1 MSVNIFGKTNV
12 GSSQRVISGGVTL
25 SQAINTFLRRDGKN
39 AADANINMSS
49 NKIINV
55 LDPSDDQD
63 AATKNYVD
71 THAVSKT
78 GDTMT
83 GTLDMNGCA
92 ITNLLNPS
100 TAQGAATKSY
110 VDKQDSAQIITLNSY
125 VDTHAVSKS
134 GDTMTGDLNMGGRMV
149 KGLPVHYPPTTYL
162 GSEASSW
169 SQVTQL
175 VNAEVQNAIKITKEL
190 ITKELITNT
199 PKKSYSGY
207 VPILEENISRTG
219 FVATASA
226 VTTEKCQAYG
236 AFNSLNA
243 EGSYGSWATPA
254 KKGWLQIKC
263 PEAVTIWRVALKAR
277 AIDGKNITEWNFSGS
292 NDGKTFE
299 PLLTSTTKLL
309 GSANAPLFFDI
320 STTTAYQYYRLAI
333 QASTGAGDFGV
344 QVMQLYVL
352 ST

>member
-1 MSVNIFGKTNV
+1 M
-12 GSSQRVISGGVTL
+12 
-25 SQAINTFLRRDGKN
+25 N
-39 AADANINMSS
+39 A
-49 NKIINV
+49 
-55 LDPSDDQD
+55 QD
-63 AATKNYVD
+63 SATKNYVD
-71 THAVSKT
+71 TRAVSKT

-83 GTLDMNGCA
+83 GTLDMNGRA
-92 ITNLLNPS
+92 ITNLLDPS
-100 TAQGAATKSY
+100 AAQGAATKSY

-219 FVATASA
+219 FVTTASA
-226 VTTEKCQAYG
+226 VTTGDFKAYG
-236 AFNSLNA
+236 AFNSLND
-243 EGSYGSWATPA
+243 EGSNGSWATPA

-263 PEAVTIWRVALKAR
+263 PEAVTIWRVALKTR

-299 PLLTSTTKLL
+299 PLLTSTTKLF

-320 STTTAYQYYRLAI
+320 STTTAYLYYRLAI
-333 QASTGAGDFGV
+333 QASTGAGDLGV

>member
-39 AADANINMSS
+39 AADANINMDSH
-49 NKIINV
+49 NIINV
-55 LDPSDDQD
+55 LDPMNAQD

-71 THAVSKT
+71 TRAVSKT

-83 GTLDMNGCA
+83 GTLDMNGRA
-92 ITNLLNPS
+92 ITNLLDPS
-100 TAQGAATKSY
+100 AAQGAATKSY

-219 FVATASA
+219 FVATANA
-226 VTTEKCQAYG
+226 VTTDKYQAYG
-236 AFNSLNA
+236 AFNNLNPD
-243 EGSYGSWATPA
+243 GSNGSWATPA

-263 PEAVTIWRVALKAR
+263 PEPVTIWKVALKAR
-277 AIDGKNITEWNFSGS
+277 AIDGKNITEWTISGS
-292 NDGKTFE
+292 HDGKTFD
-299 PLLTSTTKLL
+299 PLLTSTTKLF

-320 STTTAYQYYRLAI
+320 STTTAYLYYRLAI
-333 QASTGAGDFGV
+333 QASTGAGDLGV

>member
-1 MSVNIFGKTNV
+1 M
-12 GSSQRVISGGVTL
+12 
-25 SQAINTFLRRDGKN
+25 N
-39 AADANINMSS
+39 A
-49 NKIINV
+49 
-55 LDPSDDQD
+55 QD

-78 GDTMT
+78 
-83 GTLDMNGCA
+83 
-92 ITNLLNPS
+92 
-100 TAQGAATKSY
+100 
-110 VDKQDSAQIITLNSY
+110 
-125 VDTHAVSKS
+125 

-226 VTTEKCQAYG
+226 ATPGDFQAYR
-236 AFNSLNA
+236 AFNSLNDKGSN
-243 EGSYGSWATPA
+243 EGWVTPA

-299 PLLTSTTKLL
+299 PLLTSTTKLF

-320 STTTAYQYYRLAI
+320 STTTAYLYYRLAI
-333 QASTGAGDFGV
+333 QASTGAGDLGV

>member
-1 MSVNIFGKTNV
+1 MSVNIFGKTNA

-39 AADANINMSS
+39 AADANINMDSH
-49 NKIINV
+49 NLINV
-55 LDPSDDQD
+55 LDPMNAQD

-71 THAVSKT
+71 TRAVSKT

-83 GTLDMNGCA
+83 GTLDMNGRA
-92 ITNLLNPS
+92 ITNLLDPS
-100 TAQGAATKSY
+100 AAQGAATKSY

-219 FVATASA
+219 FVTTASA
-226 VTTEKCQAYG
+226 VTTGNFRAYG

-243 EGSYGSWATPA
+243 DGSNGSWATPA

-277 AIDGKNITEWNFSGS
+277 AIDGKNITEWDFSGS

-299 PLLTSTTKLL
+299 PLLTSTTKLF

-320 STTTAYQYYRLAI
+320 STTTAYLYYRLAI
-333 QASTGAGDFGV
+333 QASTGAGDLGV

>member
-1 MSVNIFGKTNV
+1 M
-12 GSSQRVISGGVTL
+12 
-25 SQAINTFLRRDGKN
+25 N
-39 AADANINMSS
+39 A
-49 NKIINV
+49 
-55 LDPSDDQD
+55 QD

-190 ITKELITNT
+190 ITNT

-207 VPILEENISRTG
+207 VPILEKNISRTG

-226 VTTEKCQAYG
+226 VTTGDFQAYY
-236 AFNSLNA
+236 AFNNLNVD
-243 EGSYGSWATPA
+243 GSNGGWATPA

-309 GSANAPLFFDI
+309 GSANAPLFFNI

-333 QASTGAGDFGV
+333 QASTGAEDLGV

>member
-1 MSVNIFGKTNV
+1 M
-12 GSSQRVISGGVTL
+12 
-25 SQAINTFLRRDGKN
+25 N
-39 AADANINMSS
+39 A
-49 NKIINV
+49 
-55 LDPSDDQD
+55 QD

-71 THAVSKT
+71 TRAVSKT

-83 GTLDMNGCA
+83 GTLDMNGRA
-92 ITNLLNPS
+92 ITNLLDPS
-100 TAQGAATKSY
+100 AAQGAATKSY

-226 VTTEKCQAYG
+226 ATPGDFQAYG

-243 EGSYGSWATPA
+243 EKSNGSWATPA

-333 QASTGAGDFGV
+333 QASTGVGDLGV

>member
-39 AADANINMSS
+39 AADANINMDSH
-49 NKIINV
+49 NIINV
-55 LDPSDDQD
+55 LDPMNAQD

-71 THAVSKT
+71 TRAVSKT

-83 GTLDMNGCA
+83 GTLDMNGRA
-92 ITNLLNPS
+92 ITNLLDPS
-100 TAQGAATKSY
+100 AAQGAATKSY

-219 FVATASA
+219 FVTTASA
-226 VTTEKCQAYG
+226 VTTGNFQAYG

-243 EGSYGSWATPA
+243 DGSNGSWATPA

-299 PLLTSTTKLL
+299 PLLTSTTKLF

-320 STTTAYQYYRLAI
+320 STTTAYLYYRLAI
-333 QASTGAGDFGV
+333 QASRDLGV